1 MGRRPKEDRGE
12 VKTIVVGVKL
22 TPTERAA
29 LDRLVEMRSAEIA
42 KVMGE
47 RIEATASGVLRWLL
61 LETAKARGIP
71 TEASESRLPSPPEP
85 EPPAPPKRSPAKASS
100 SRAPAAK
107 GKPMKGKPTKGRG
120 R

>member
-1 MGRRPKEDRGE
+1 MGRQPKEDRSE

-22 TPTERAA
+22 TEAEREVLA
-29 LDRLVEMRSAEIA
+29 RLVEIRSAEIA

-61 LETAKARGIP
+61 LEAAKARGIP
-71 TEASESRLPSPPEP
+71 TVAGESKSPPPEP
-85 EPPAPPKRSPAKASS
+85 EPPARPKAATKATK
-100 SRAPAAK
+100 AAAK
-107 GKPMKGKPTKGRG
+107 GKPAKGRG

>member
-22 TPTERAA
+22 TEAERAA

-42 KVMGE
+42 EVMGE

-61 LETAKARGIP
+61 VREAKARGVSVGGNSKPP
-71 TEASESRLPSPPEP
+71 TPPEPKLPARPRLPS
-85 EPPAPPKRSPAKASS
+85 KASS
-100 SRAPAAK
+100 ARTPAT
-107 GKPMKGKPTKGRG
+107 KGKPTKGRG

>member
-22 TPTERAA
+22 TEAERAA

-42 KVMGE
+42 EVVGE

-61 LETAKARGIP
+61 VREAKARGVLIGGNSRPP
-71 TEASESRLPSPPEP
+71 TPPEP
-85 EPPAPPKRSPAKASS
+85 EPPDRPRSPSKASS
-100 SRAPAAK
+100 AKTPATK
-107 GKPMKGKPTKGRG
+107 GRPAKGRG

>member
-22 TPTERAA
+22 TEAERAA

-42 KVMGE
+42 EVMGE

-61 LETAKARGIP
+61 VREAKARGV
-71 TEASESRLPSPPEP
+71 LPSGSSRPPPPPEP
-85 EPPAPPKRSPAKASS
+85 EPPAPPKRSSSKVSSAKASPS
-100 SRAPAAK
+100 
-107 GKPMKGKPTKGRG
+107 KGKPTKGRG